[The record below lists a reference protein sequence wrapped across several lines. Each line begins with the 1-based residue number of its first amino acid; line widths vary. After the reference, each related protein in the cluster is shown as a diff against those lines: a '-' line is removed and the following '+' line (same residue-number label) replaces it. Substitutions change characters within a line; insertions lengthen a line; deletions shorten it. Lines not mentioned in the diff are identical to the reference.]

1 MARGNSP
8 QTQVF
13 YKGSSGDQFCIF
25 VESAEAVQKWK
36 ADSTIPMVDVV
47 AGWKVLVPEHGKQG
61 VLNTASKQQLEN
73 EFGAGAK
80 EDDIFKKILQEGD
93 IQSSEVSF
101 IIHTCLPSFRFT
113 LQPSPPLTLARN
125 IKDLFADSLSHTELR
140 AHWHHQRV
148 PGRTSSP
155 LNVVPSSTQRRADD
169 LSLSYDFRYDIM
181 T

>member
-25 VESAEAVQKWK
+25 VESVEELQKWK

-73 EFGAGAK
+73 EFGKDAK
-80 EDDIFKKILQEGD
+80 EDDIFKKILQEGSV
-93 IQSSEVSF
+93 QSSEVCSSLLCF
-101 IIHTCLPSFRFT
+101 VWDWDTTFRVVC
-113 LQPSPPLTLARN
+113 PAVRCR
-125 IKDLFADSLSHTELR
+125 DSC
-140 AHWHHQRV
+140 
-148 PGRTSSP
+148 
-155 LNVVPSSTQRRADD
+155 
-169 LSLSYDFRYDIM
+169 
-181 T
+181 